1 MRIYSSAKASR
12 NRTSSIPL
20 SSRIWQIARNEME
33 PAHSAGQNY
42 NLIQMEDEQW
52 LISAMLNTI

>member
-1 MRIYSSAKASR
+1 
-12 NRTSSIPL
+12 
-20 SSRIWQIARNEME
+20 ME